1 MPSVN
6 VQSPT
11 GDLARSVEL
20 PDAVFDVQVN
30 VPLIHQVV
38 VAQLAAARQGTHDT
52 KTRGEVRGG
61 GRKPYRQKGTGRAR
75 QGSTRAPQFAGGG
88 TVHGP
93 TPRDYS
99 QRTPKKMK
107 AAALRGALSD
117 RARAGRVHVVAGLVD
132 GDTPSTKSAS
142 SALGRIVTSRHVLL
156 VAEREDV
163 LTWKSLRNVPEVHLI
178 APDQLNTYDVLV
190 SDDVVFTEGGLAAFL
205 NRPGTTEGKVLGE
218 AVETLAQEKPGRPA
232 PVKKAE
238 SAETAAAPVTAKETS
253 VSDSSA
259 DSGSAPATAA
269 TDSGSTK
276 PAGEGVSDKEMA
288 AEVSEQ
294 TTPDLKAEEAFE
306 KSADKRTD
314 EPAETAL
321 ADEVEDK
328 ELGGE
333 A

>member
-1 MPSVN
+1 MAN
-6 VQSPT
+6 VDVRTPLGAT
-11 GDLARSVEL
+11 GSGSARSIEL
-20 PDAVFDVQVN
+20 PDEIFDVQVN

-93 TPRDYS
+93 KPRDYA

-117 RARAGRVHVVAGLVD
+117 RARGGRVHVVAGLVE
-132 GDTPSTKSAS
+132 GDTPSTKSAWATLASVVS
-142 SALGRIVTSRHVLL
+142 SKHVLL

-163 LTWKSLRNVPEVHLI
+163 VTWKSLRNVPTVHVL

-190 SDDVVFTEGGLAAFL
+190 SDDVVFTEGALNAFL
-205 NRPGTTEGKVLGE
+205 DPRKGAAVSSGPDKPEAGT
-218 AVETLAQEKPGRPA
+218 
-232 PVKKAE
+232 
-238 SAETAAAPVTAKETS
+238 
-253 VSDSSA
+253 
-259 DSGSAPATAA
+259 
-269 TDSGSTK
+269 TK
-276 PAGEGVSDKEMA
+276 PAGEGVSDTEMA
-288 AEVSEQ
+288 DEVAAQ
-294 TTPDLKAEEAFE
+294 TSPDLKAEAAFE
-306 KSADKRTD
+306 KAADKDTD

-321 ADEVEDK
+321 ADEVDDS

-333 A
+333 G

>member
-1 MPSVN
+1 MATVN

-11 GDLARSVEL
+11 GDLARTVEL

-38 VAQLAAARQGTHDT
+38 VAQLAAARQGTADT
-52 KTRGEVRGG
+52 KTRGEVSGG

-75 QGSTRAPQFAGGG
+75 QGSTRAPQFTGGG
-88 TVHGP
+88 VVHGP
-93 TPRDYS
+93 TPRSYA

-117 RARAGRVHVVAGLVD
+117 RARGGRVHVVAGLVE
-132 GDTPSTKSAS
+132 GDAPSTKSAS
-142 SALGRIVTSRHVLL
+142 VALAHIVTSKHVLL

-163 LTWKSLRNVPEVHLI
+163 VTWKSLRNVPEVHVI

-190 SDDVVFTEGGLAAFL
+190 SDDVVFTEGALAVFL
-205 NRPGTTEGKVLGE
+205 TGDKNLGD
-218 AVETLAQEKPGRPA
+218 AVETLAQEKPGR
-232 PVKKAE
+232 
-238 SAETAAAPVTAKETS
+238 AAKVTKST
-253 VSDSSA
+253 
-259 DSGSAPATAA
+259 PKAA
-269 TDSGSTK
+269 TDAGTTK

-288 AEVSEQ
+288 AEVAEQ
-294 TTPDLKAEEAFE
+294 TSPDLKAEAAFE
-306 KSADKRTD
+306 KAADKAVD

-321 ADEVEDK
+321 ADEVEDN

>member
-1 MPSVN
+1 MATVN

-11 GDLARSVEL
+11 GDLARTVEL

-52 KTRGEVRGG
+52 KTRGEVSGG

-75 QGSTRAPQFAGGG
+75 QGSTRAPQFTGGG

-93 TPRDYS
+93 TPRNYA

-117 RARAGRVHVVAGLVD
+117 RARGGRVHVVAGLVD
-132 GDTPSTKSAS
+132 GDAPSTKSAS
-142 SALGRIVTSRHVLL
+142 NALARIVTSKHVLL

-163 LTWKSLRNVPEVHLI
+163 LTWKSLRNVPEVHVI

-190 SDDVVFTEGGLAAFL
+190 SDDVVFTEGALAVFL
-205 NRPGTTEGKVLGE
+205 TGDKNLGD
-218 AVETLAQEKPGRPA
+218 AVETLAQEKAGRPA
-232 PVKKAE
+232 PVKK
-238 SAETAAAPVTAKETS
+238 ETA
-253 VSDSSA
+253 VSEK
-259 DSGSAPATAA
+259 PATDA
-269 TDSGSTK
+269 GSTK

-288 AEVSEQ
+288 AEVAEQ
-294 TTPDLKAEEAFE
+294 TSPDLKAEEAFE
-306 KSADKRTD
+306 KAADKDTD
-314 EPAETAL
+314 APAEQAL
-321 ADEVEDK
+321 ADETPE
-328 ELGGE
+328 EPTGGE